1 MLTHKIF
8 PLLKAVR
15 MQLTSL
21 LCLSDV
27 TFSRYVV
34 YRDSLHQ
41 VAGEKWHMVSSA
53 VQAEMARMAAAS
65 AWGLGTNSINVHVFT
80 MTCM

>member
-1 MLTHKIF
+1 MHEICDVSQLLTVAQV
-8 PLLKAVR
+8 PLAA
-15 MQLTSL
+15 L
-21 LCLSDV
+21 L
-27 TFSRYVV
+27 YVA

>member
-1 MLTHKIF
+1 MCWLFI
-8 PLLKAVR
+8 A
-15 MQLTSL
+15 
-21 LCLSDV
+21 
-27 TFSRYVV
+27 

-65 AWGLGTNSINVHVFT
+65 AWGLGMMLMILTMICVQIHLYVFSVSV
-80 MTCM
+80 